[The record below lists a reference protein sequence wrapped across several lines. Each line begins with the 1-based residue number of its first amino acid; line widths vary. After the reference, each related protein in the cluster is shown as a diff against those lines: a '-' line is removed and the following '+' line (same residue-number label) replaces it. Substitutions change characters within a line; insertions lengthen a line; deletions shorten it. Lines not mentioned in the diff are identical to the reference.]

1 MELSW
6 STFILEII
14 NFLVLVWI
22 LIHFLYRPVLDII
35 KKRQDNIEQ
44 IQQEANLKFANAEAL
59 QQEYEGRL
67 TDWEHEKQ
75 QKREV
80 LQQEIQEERQKRME
94 QITTELKNERKK
106 AEVIEQRLK
115 TEQQNHY
122 LEQATLRAARFAYKF
137 LSAVASPELESK
149 MVDILI
155 KDLTS
160 LDEDQIASLRQ
171 SCHLPLDK
179 IIICSAYPLKEE
191 QLQALE
197 KALQLLCDQSIPAE
211 YQQDTALIAGLRI
224 TLGSWVLRM
233 NLQDELSSFSTL
245 HHE

>member
-122 LEQATLRAARFAYKF
+122 LEQATLRAARFASKF

-160 LDEDQIASLRQ
+160 LD
-171 SCHLPLDK
+171 
-179 IIICSAYPLKEE
+179 
-191 QLQALE
+191 
-197 KALQLLCDQSIPAE
+197 
-211 YQQDTALIAGLRI
+211 
-224 TLGSWVLRM
+224 
-233 NLQDELSSFSTL
+233 
-245 HHE
+245 